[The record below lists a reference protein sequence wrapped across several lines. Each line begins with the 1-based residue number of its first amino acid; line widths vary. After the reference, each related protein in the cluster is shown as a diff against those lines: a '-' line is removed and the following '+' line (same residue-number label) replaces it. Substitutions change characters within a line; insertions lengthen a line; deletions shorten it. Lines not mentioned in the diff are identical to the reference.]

1 MEHDPWA
8 PEPPAP
14 TRLYRCT
21 DYPRRVRAE
30 SPSAAAAIVARYLAR
45 KHHGRSARPWS
56 VGQAGWEQHRVTRQ
70 TVAWHYQS
78 TVVGPQ
84 SRGGGHPILG
94 ELRITVRRD
103 SEAAC

>member
-1 MEHDPWA
+1 MEYDPWT

-14 TRLYRCT
+14 TRLYWCT

-45 KHHGRSARPWS
+45 QRYGRSARPWS
-56 VGQAGWEQHRVTRQ
+56 VGQAGWDQHAVTGR
-70 TVAWHYQS
+70 TVAWHYPS

-84 SRGGGHPILG
+84 SRYGGHSILG
-94 ELRITVRRD
+94 ELQIVVRA
-103 SEAAC
+103 STGEA

>member
-1 MEHDPWA
+1 MEYDPWA

-45 KHHGRSARPWS
+45 QRYGRSARPWY
-56 VGQAGWEQHRVTRQ
+56 VGEAGWDQDAARR

-84 SRGGGHPILG
+84 SRYGGHSILG
-94 ELRITVRRD
+94 ELQIVVRA
-103 SEAAC
+103 SEAAA